1 MGLPNKTLELIDR
14 VERGDREAALDL
26 VELYKPENIDD
37 LVLFVAPEH
46 PRARRSSTP
55 WRTPSTHTWPRLTE
69 RRFDLGVLAAMAGI
83 AWFGLKRAR

>member
-46 PRARRSSTP
+46 P
-55 WRTPSTHTWPRLTE
+55 PSTAV
-69 RRFDLGVLAAMAGI
+69 FDALADALDAYMA
-83 AWFGLKRAR
+83 APD